1 MTRKQRNNLLV
12 CARRNWQRAQYT
24 ALYRDGEMVRVK
36 AIDNPMLADERN
48 LIGVIDGEISS
59 DDFREM
65 LP

>member
-1 MTRKQRNNLLV
+1 
-12 CARRNWQRAQYT
+12 
-24 ALYRDGEMVRVK
+24 MVRVK